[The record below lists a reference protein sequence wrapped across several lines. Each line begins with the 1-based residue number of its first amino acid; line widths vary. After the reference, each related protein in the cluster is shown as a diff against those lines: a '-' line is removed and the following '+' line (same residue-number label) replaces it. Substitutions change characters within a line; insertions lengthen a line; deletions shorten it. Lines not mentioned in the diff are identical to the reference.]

1 MILKLSNL
9 LRTSLDRT
17 NSDLAPFEDEL
28 KFVGDYLDLEK
39 MRFGIRL
46 RTEWRIAPETRRM
59 LVPQMILQPLVKMR
73 FNTAFRPREK
83 QDGSKLRRTK
93 GMAN

>member
-28 KFVGDYLDLEK
+28 KFVGEYLDLEK
-39 MRFGIRL
+39 TRFGSRL
-46 RTEWRIAPETRRM
+46 RTEWGIAPETRRM
-59 LVPQMILQPLVKMR
+59 LVPQMTPSMPWMLLKNMPW
-73 FNTAFRPREK
+73 TT
-83 QDGSKLRRTK
+83 S
-93 GMAN
+93 